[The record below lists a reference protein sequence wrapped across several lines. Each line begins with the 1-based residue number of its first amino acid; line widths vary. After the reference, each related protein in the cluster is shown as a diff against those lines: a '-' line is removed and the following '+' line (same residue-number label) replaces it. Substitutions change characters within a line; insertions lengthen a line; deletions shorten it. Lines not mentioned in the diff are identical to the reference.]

1 MLSDSFIFSLYLK
14 DSLTIVQN
22 LNEKTN
28 DESTPQS
35 RPFGYTLPNPTNST
49 NSLLRTTFRGTLND
63 KIRFANGAVARS
75 GTADHV
81 WHLKLYLVNHEPEEV
96 IVLLN

>member
-1 MLSDSFIFSLYLK
+1 MSPLQKVDFS
-14 DSLTIVQN
+14 V
-22 LNEKTN
+22 
-28 DESTPQS
+28 
-35 RPFGYTLPNPTNST
+35 YTLPNPTNST